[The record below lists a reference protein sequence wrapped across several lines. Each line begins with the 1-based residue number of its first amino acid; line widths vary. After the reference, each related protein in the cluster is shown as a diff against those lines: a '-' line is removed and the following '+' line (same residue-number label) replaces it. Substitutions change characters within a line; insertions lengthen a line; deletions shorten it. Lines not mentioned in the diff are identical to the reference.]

1 MANLNKVMLIGN
13 LTRDPE
19 LRVTPKGTAICQFS
33 LAVNRKF
40 KDESGGEREEVTYV
54 DIEAWGKSGENIS
67 KYCTKGRPLF
77 VEGRLRLDQWEDK
90 TTKEKRSRMKVVL
103 ENFQFLGS
111 GRADGAPGGGEGGG
125 ENRYA
130 SPAPRGPAAP
140 KPAAPA
146 AQENLDEER
155 TALGAILGD
164 VLAGFAPGFD
174 VDVGHLFAVGAGF
187 VAELAVH
194 GQAELADGGALRR
207 DPEFGIARQ
216 VADEHDFVEIGHGIG
231 AERTLRRSR
240 RARDRPS
247 R

>member
-54 DIEAWGKSGENIS
+54 DIEAWSKQGETIA

-103 ENFQFLGS
+103 ENFQFLG
-111 GRADGAPGGGEGGG
+111 GRSDGAPAGGGEGG
-125 ENRYA
+125 EARAY
-130 SPAPRGPAAP
+130 APRPGAAP

-146 AQENLDEER
+146 AQENLDE
-155 TALGAILGD
+155 D
-164 VLAGFAPGFD
+164 VPF
-174 VDVGHLFAVGAGF
+174 
-187 VAELAVH
+187 
-194 GQAELADGGALRR
+194 
-207 DPEFGIARQ
+207 
-216 VADEHDFVEIGHGIG
+216 
-231 AERTLRRSR
+231 
-240 RARDRPS
+240 
-247 R
+247 